1 MVYLRVGVVL
11 LAVVTLLGVVSAQDK
26 DKAKSTK
33 DDKDKSTKDDKT
45 PVKVRGQL
53 PPYYKKLGLSD
64 DQRQK
69 VLTLRA
75 TYKEKVDALR
85 KKIDQL
91 KTEEKQALEKVL
103 TADQLKRLQVLRGG
117 GK

>member
-26 DKAKSTK
+26 DKGKSTK
-33 DDKDKSTKDDKT
+33 EDKITKDDKT

-53 PPYYKKLGLSD
+53 PPYFKKLGLSD

-75 TYKEKVDALR
+75 SYKEKVDALR

-91 KTEEKQALEKVL
+91 KAEEKEAVEKVL
-103 TADQLKRLQVLRGG
+103 TADQLKRLQILRGG